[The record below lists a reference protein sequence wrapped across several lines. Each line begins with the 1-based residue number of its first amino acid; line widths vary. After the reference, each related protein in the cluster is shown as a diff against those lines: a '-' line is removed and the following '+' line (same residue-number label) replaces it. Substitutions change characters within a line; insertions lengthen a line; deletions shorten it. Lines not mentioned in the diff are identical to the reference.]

1 MNGNDDFA
9 KTVLSVIAKGV
20 ALFVGVP
27 LILAIGWLA
36 WILILNAQKPS
47 AADHKATIA
56 QQAASK
62 DEVTQWLRS
71 KDIRFSDQIATAEYR
86 DALLESKSSG
96 LPTTSFISTAERNVN
111 IPAELIPK
119 VASVVTFTLTPR
131 LEKFVLATSILSVI
145 LFYDQDGRLIFTGY
159 DHSYQGM

>member
-27 LILAIGWLA
+27 LILVIGWLA
-36 WILILNAQKPS
+36 WILILNSQEPS
-47 AADHKATIA
+47 AADHKAAIA
-56 QQAASK
+56 QHAAAK
-62 DEVTQWLRS
+62 DELIQWLS
-71 KDIRFSDQIATAEYR
+71 LNDILFSDKIATAEYR

-111 IPAELIPK
+111 IPGELIPK

-131 LEKFVLATSILSVI
+131 LEKFVLATSMLYVV
-145 LFYDQDGRLIFTGY
+145 LFYDQDGCLIFGGY
-159 DHSYQGM
+159 DHSYRGM